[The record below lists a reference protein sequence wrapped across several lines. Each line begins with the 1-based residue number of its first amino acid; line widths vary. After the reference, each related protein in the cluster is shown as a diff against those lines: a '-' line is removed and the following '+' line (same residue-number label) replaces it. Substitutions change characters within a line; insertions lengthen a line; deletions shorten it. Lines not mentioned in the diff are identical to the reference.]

1 MEAISTALST
11 GFAGISSDAMSIIAV
26 IVPIAVGIDGAV
38 FVIKKALS
46 WFKGLAK

>member
-1 MEAISTALST
+1 METITTALTTGFTGIST
-11 GFAGISSDAMSIIAV
+11 DAMGIIAV
-26 IVPIAVGIDGAV
+26 IVPIAIGIAGAI